1 MMYCSDNLTGILGT
15 EVLYGDDLS
24 ADARFS
30 DSRSAA
36 QRIRQLLD
44 ELGMKGS
51 AATMY
56 YYEPSYESV
65 LLGFRK
71 TSGQTVF
78 TQYLA
83 EMFVKVCGSTRARAV
98 FLSLEHLNERLDH
111 DFYSYLKKT
120 ENSMNSSG
128 SSAGTGAHRRSV
140 SDYIAVPS
148 ESAADT
154 LSRMTVRKAVWDFT
168 DQFHPLGW
176 IAGGGVGSCLTVYSD
191 LFSEDNA
198 PGERYSRVLRSE
210 ITLDEDSA
218 SEDRKGIAAG
228 IVLRNLARTVDMS
241 GVDCLEFTFALNHP
255 GVIMGTGHEAGTVVF
270 ILGSDDCRAEFA
282 VQDANYGHIQKYLC
296 DLSDYEFR
304 GQVDY
309 MGILVY
315 GDHEM
320 YLDLS
325 SVTAYSSTL
334 SQTELDDVFAL
345 VPGGDAEKP
354 DYASIV
360 LVSGIVFIG
369 SVTAVILLIRHDAE
383 EIRERRRQQLRDEKY
398 TKRERL
404 LTRRD

>member
-1 MMYCSDNLTGILGT
+1 
-15 EVLYGDDLS
+15 
-24 ADARFS
+24 
-30 DSRSAA
+30 
-36 QRIRQLLD
+36 
-44 ELGMKGS
+44 
-51 AATMY
+51 
-56 YYEPSYESV
+56 
-65 LLGFRK
+65 
-71 TSGQTVF
+71 
-78 TQYLA
+78 
-83 EMFVKVCGSTRARAV
+83 
-98 FLSLEHLNERLDH
+98 
-111 DFYSYLKKT
+111 
-120 ENSMNSSG
+120 
-128 SSAGTGAHRRSV
+128 
-140 SDYIAVPS
+140 
-148 ESAADT
+148 
-154 LSRMTVRKAVWDFT
+154 MTVRKAVWDFT

-270 ILGSDDCRAEFA
+270 IIGSDDCRAEFA

-345 VPGGDAEKP
+345 VPGGDAEEP

-404 LTRRD
+404 RTRRD